1 MAFAKEFLDQLR
13 ASVPVSEVV
22 GRRMKLKKHG
32 SEFRA
37 IEDNSLTVNDT
48 KGLWWDHARSKEGGD
63 QFAWL
68 TDKEGLSFPE
78 AVEEMSKL
86 AGLPMPNGAAGA
98 PTSKAP
104 ALADDPPFD
113 LDAYDL
119 SRGSRATAAKPPERD
134 ITMTYDYTDAQG
146 ELLYQVVR
154 QEWFADGKRK
164 KTFLQR
170 RPDGDG
176 HWIWGLSAGEFVR
189 ARSGDWYQLNK
200 DREKWL
206 GERMTVAEAVPH
218 GLYRLVEFNELK
230 SDGEPAFILEGE
242 KDVETARKWQLVAT
256 TNSGGAKNWSKDH
269 AEHFRGLNVV
279 IPVDNDEAGRKRG
292 ETIAQSLSGI
302 AASIR
307 ILDWTGFWKDA
318 PKGADLTDWR
328 ELEEGTRE
336 QFLEIVAK
344 LPAWRPA
351 PFASQFGGISFEQLD
366 DPGPEHAHVIDGLIT
381 VGDKSVVGGAS
392 QSGKSFL
399 AIHMGMCIA
408 TARPFFGRKIL
419 TPGLVIYQAGEGGR
433 GIKKR
438 FRAWRQHFGVPKDR
452 RVPLYIL
459 QSKVDIHS
467 HEGDTGKL
475 IAEVKGIS
483 QMYGLPVVA
492 LFIDTLAKASGAAD
506 ENSGRDMG
514 VVMGN
519 VDRIAEAVPGCHV
532 CLVHHMNAGGTKLRG
547 HTSVY
552 AGVDQVILVTK
563 DPETKLRTALLDKQ
577 KDDEEGAMILFELMQ
592 VEIGRRSIDGKPIT
606 SCVTL
611 SAGEKLEIRGQGRI
625 GERTMSLSDQNANI
639 LAALRK
645 ALGDHGEPVPAP
657 LRGMLPRSIATV
669 VQYKFWR
676 DAFEAVAFEKNPAT
690 VRKAMER
697 AGPKFL
703 RLGIIG
709 RDGNY
714 VWLTGRQANSGPLP
728 LAGGSSLMSETQGEF
743 EDAMMAD
750 N

>member
-336 QFLEIVAK
+336 DLLKIVQK
-344 LPAWRPA
+344 LPLWRPA
-351 PFASQFGGISFEQLD
+351 PFVPTMGLRMWIDQNYGGRQYEFIID
-366 DPGPEHAHVIDGLIT
+366 DLIPERQVVVLM
-381 VGDKSVVGGAS
+381 GDSGT
-392 QSGKSFL
+392 GKSFL
-399 AIHMGMCIA
+399 AFAMTMSL
-408 TARPFFGRKIL
+408 ARGVPFFGRRVIRPMGVIWCAYEAADGASARMRAYREHHGLKLEPLPFGALEHPLPIWPNEPNGSL
-419 TPGLVIYQAGEGGR
+419 LINEIEGITSEHFGSSGLGAIVVDTYNAATPGASEIDSEVVSRIRTYFHRVVAKTGATLIIVGHTNSSGKHRGNEQLTNNVDTIIKVSMKTRLDGREIVQLKDDDGREIRTMKVVKQREGRRGAEFDFVLAAVKDGTKNRYGDDRTSCVVVPFGGSASPSPVAGNR
-433 GIKKR
+433 GQKLTHER
-438 FRAWRQHFGVPKDR
+438 TV
-452 RVPLYIL
+452 IL
-459 QSKVDIHS
+459 Q
-467 HEGDTGKL
+467 
-475 IAEVKGIS
+475 A
-483 QMYGLPVVA
+483 
-492 LFIDTLAKASGAAD
+492 
-506 ENSGRDMG
+506 
-514 VVMGN
+514 
-519 VDRIAEAVPGCHV
+519 
-532 CLVHHMNAGGTKLRG
+532 
-547 HTSVY
+547 
-552 AGVDQVILVTK
+552 
-563 DPETKLRTALLDKQ
+563 LRTAI
-577 KDDEEGAMILFELMQ
+577 E
-592 VEIGRRSIDGKPIT
+592 
-606 SCVTL
+606 
-611 SAGEKLEIRGQGRI
+611 
-625 GERTMSLSDQNANI
+625 
-639 LAALRK
+639 
-645 ALGDHGEPVPAP
+645 DHGEPTPAT
-657 LRGMLPRSIATV
+657 LNLPRSIARV
-669 VQYKFWR
+669 VNAKRWKEIYIQKMPDPEGVADNTINKRLR
-676 DAFEAVAFEKNPAT
+676 DASAQFQH
-690 VRKAMER
+690 
-697 AGPKFL
+697 
-703 RLGIIG
+703 LGIIG
-709 RDGNY
+709 RQNPF
-714 VWLTGRQANSGPLP
+714 VWIVSGRNAAAEERPFFDDVPG
-728 LAGGSSLMSETQGEF
+728 
-743 EDAMMAD
+743 
-750 N
+750 